1 MPVSTNTVSI
11 TGSSADFVVA
21 AHNSGFGIFSS
32 YSIYASQA
40 LSFGTPGQIDGA
52 GSLNLTLDTQF
63 GNLVFSG
70 TDTVGV
76 SNNDYSLTLSD
87 SLSISIGSET
97 FQLATGSLTDAGS
110 GLAGLQHDL
119 DVAYSAAV
127 AIQTA
132 SNLVDTVAG
141 SAIGDIL
148 SDAYTVIH
156 ASTVPGGTSMS
167 HTASDHSSITVT
179 KLS

>member
-1 MPVSTNTVSI
+1 M
-11 TGSSADFVVA
+11 
-21 AHNSGFGIFSS
+21 
-32 YSIYASQA
+32 
-40 LSFGTPGQIDGA
+40 
-52 GSLNLTLDTQF
+52 
-63 GNLVFSG
+63 
-70 TDTVGV
+70 GV
-76 SNNDYSLTLSD
+76 TNNDYSLTLSD

-97 FQLATGSLTDAGS
+97 FHLASGSLTEAGS

-119 DVAYSAAV
+119 DVAYSAGV
-127 AIQTA
+127 SLETA

-148 SDAYTVIH
+148 SDAYTVVH

-167 HTASDHSSITVT
+167 HTASDHSSITGT

>member
-40 LSFGTPGQIDGA
+40 LAFGTPGHITGA
-52 GSLNLTLDTQF
+52 GSLDLKLDTSF
-63 GNLVFSG
+63 GDLVFSG

-76 SNNDYSLTLSD
+76 VNNDYSLTLSD
-87 SLSISIGSET
+87 TLSISFGSQT
-97 FQLATGSLTDAGS
+97 FQLASGSITDAGS
-110 GLAGLQHDL
+110 SLSGLQHDL
-119 DVAYSAAV
+119 DVAYSASIALEG
-127 AIQTA
+127 AA
-132 SNLVDTVAG
+132 NMADTVAG

-148 SDAYTVIH
+148 SDAYTIIH
-156 ASTVPGGTSMS
+156 ASTVPGGSSMS

>member
-21 AHNSGFGIFSS
+21 ANNSGFGIFSS

-40 LSFGTPGQIDGA
+40 LNFGTPGQINGA
-52 GSLNLTLDTQF
+52 GSLNITLDTSF
-63 GNLVFSG
+63 GDLVFTG

-76 SNNDYSLTLSD
+76 MNNDYSLTLSD
-87 SLSISIGSET
+87 SLSISIGSES
-97 FQLATGSLTDAGS
+97 FHLASGSITDVGSSLS
-110 GLAGLQHDL
+110 GLQNDL
-119 DVAYSAAV
+119 NVLYSSAV
-127 AIQTA
+127 ALETA

-141 SAIGDIL
+141 STIGDVLTDFYSI
-148 SDAYTVIH
+148 IH
-156 ASTVPGGTSMS
+156 ASTVPGGSSMS
-167 HTASDHSSITVT
+167 HTASDASSITVT